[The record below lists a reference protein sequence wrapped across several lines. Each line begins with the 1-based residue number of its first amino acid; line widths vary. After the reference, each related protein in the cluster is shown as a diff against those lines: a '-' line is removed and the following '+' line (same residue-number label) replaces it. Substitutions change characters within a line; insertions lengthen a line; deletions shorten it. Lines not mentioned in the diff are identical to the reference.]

1 MCGGGELA
9 RGGSDPP
16 PLPGASTTAGVT
28 CASSLLEAP
37 TRPWHACTTS
47 DLDTSVCPFLVAV
60 IIQGLYMLRTSCCS
74 AAEAALLEENVAWRY
89 GGGLRPLEHSV
100 DF

>member
-1 MCGGGELA
+1 MVAASWREAVLT
-9 RGGSDPP
+9 PF
-16 PLPGASTTAGVT
+16 PLPGASITAGVT

-37 TRPWHACTTS
+37 TRPCHACITS

-60 IIQGLYMLRTSCCS
+60 IMQWLYMLRTSWCS
-74 AAEAALLEENVAWRY
+74 AAEAVLLEENVAWRY
-89 GGGLRPLEHSV
+89 GGGLRLLEHSV